1 MLDAFIFQNASSIF
15 RASFSGVPFMK
26 YLLRQIGLYL
36 LAAWASLTLNFI
48 LPRMMPGDPVTALM
62 GRMHGRLKPGE
73 IEAIRQAYGFTSGPI
88 LDQYFQY
95 LSHALRGDFGISIS
109 SYPAKVSAIISTGFA
124 WTLLLGVITLIIS
137 FVLGTALG
145 VVIAWRRGGLLD
157 SILPGLSGFI
167 GSFPYFWLAMVALY
181 FLGFKLSWFPM
192 SHAYSDY
199 ISPGLT
205 WEYIGSVLY
214 HMILPAGTII
224 LVSLGG
230 WMMGMRSTMIAVL
243 NEDYITMAE
252 AKGLSQR
259 TVMFK
264 YAMRNAML
272 PNITQFGMSVGFVLA
287 GQLLTEMVFSYP
299 GLGFYLVRSVTN
311 LDYPL
316 MQALFLMITLAV
328 LAANLLVDVLYVQLD
343 PRVRVS

>member
-1 MLDAFIFQNASSIF
+1 
-15 RASFSGVPFMK
+15 MK
-26 YLLRQIGLYL
+26 YLLRQAGLYL
-36 LAAWASLTLNFI
+36 LAAWTSLTINFI
-48 LPRMMPGDPVTALM
+48 LPRLMPGDPVTALI
-62 GRMHGRLKPGE
+62 GRMHGRLRPAE
-73 IEAIRQAYGFTSGPI
+73 IEAIKEAYGFTTGPI
-88 LDQYFQY
+88 LQQYFQY

-124 WTLLLGVITLIIS
+124 WTILLGAVTLIIS

-145 VVIAWRRGGLLD
+145 VIIAWRRSGLLD
-157 SILPGLSGFI
+157 STLPGLSGFF

-181 FLGFKLSWFPM
+181 FLGFEWGWFPM

-199 ISPGLT
+199 LSPGFT
-205 WEYIGSVLY
+205 WEYVGSVIQ
-214 HMILPAGTII
+214 HMFLPGGTII
-224 LVSLGG
+224 LVSVGG
-230 WMMGMRSTMIAVL
+230 WMMGMRSTMIGIL
-243 NEDYITMAE
+243 NEDYIIMAE

-259 TVMFK
+259 AVMFR
-264 YAMRNAML
+264 YAMRNAIL
-272 PNITQFGMSVGFVLA
+272 PNITQFGMSIGFILA

-328 LAANLLVDVLYVQLD
+328 LAANFLVDILYVQLD

>member
-1 MLDAFIFQNASSIF
+1 
-15 RASFSGVPFMK
+15 MK

-73 IEAIRQAYGFTSGPI
+73 IEAIKQAYGFTSGPL

-124 WTLLLGVITLIIS
+124 WTVLLGVVTLVIS
-137 FVLGTALG
+137 FVLGSALG
-145 VVIAWRRGGLLD
+145 VVIAWRRSGFLD
-157 SILPGLSGFI
+157 SVLPGLSGFV

-181 FLGFKLSWFPM
+181 FLGFKLGWFPM

-199 ISPGLT
+199 LSPGLT

-224 LVSLGG
+224 LVSVGG

-259 TVMFK
+259 TVMFR
-264 YAMRNAML
+264 YALRTALL
-272 PNITQFGMSVGFVLA
+272 PNITQFGMSIGFVLA

-328 LAANLLVDVLYVQLD
+328 LVANLLVDVLYVQLD
-343 PRVRVS
+343 PRVRLS

>member
-1 MLDAFIFQNASSIF
+1 
-15 RASFSGVPFMK
+15 MK
-26 YLLRQIGLYL
+26 YLLRQTGLYL

-48 LPRMMPGDPVTALM
+48 LPRAMPGDPVTALVARM
-62 GRMHGRLKPGE
+62 RGRIRPEQL
-73 IEAIRQAYGFTSGPI
+73 EAIKAAYGFTNDTI
-88 LDQYFQY
+88 LKQYFQY

-109 SYPAKVSAIISTGFA
+109 AYPAKVASVISTGLR
-124 WTLLLGVITLIIS
+124 WTVLLGVVTLVIS

-145 VVIAWRRGGLLD
+145 VIIAWRRSGFLD
-157 SILPGLSGFI
+157 STLPGLSGFV

-181 FLGFKLSWFPM
+181 YLGFELGWFPM

-199 ISPGLT
+199 LSPGFT
-205 WEYIGSVLY
+205 WEYIGSVFF
-214 HMILPAGTII
+214 HMVLPAGSII
-224 LVSLGG
+224 LVSVGG

-243 NEDYITMAE
+243 NEDYIIMAE

-264 YAMRNAML
+264 YAMRNAIL
-272 PNITQFGMSVGFVLA
+272 PNITQFGMSIGFVVA

-299 GLGFYLVRSVTN
+299 GLGFYLVRSVTTQ
-311 LDYPL
+311 DYPL
-316 MQALFLMITLAV
+316 MQALFLFITLAV
-328 LAANLLVDVLYVQLD
+328 LAANFLVDILYVQLD